1 MKNYQIL
8 KNQKYS
14 LGEYRLVPIR
24 DEDKF
29 LIMKWRNEQI
39 DFLRQDKKLT
49 NQDQI
54 SYFKKTISKLFYQ
67 RYPNQLLFSFLKNNT
82 CLGYG
87 GLVHINWKDKSAEI
101 SFIMDTK
108 QEKIFFNFHWTTFL
122 TLVDQIAFRE
132 LNFHKIHTY
141 AFDLRPKL
149 YVVLEKCGYKKEKV
163 LDKCYTHNDSLID
176 VVIHSKIN
184 K

>member
-8 KNQKYS
+8 KNKKYS

-29 LIMKWRNEQI
+29 LIMKWRNDQI

-49 NQDQI
+49 NQNQI
-54 SYFKKTISKLFYQ
+54 NYFKKTISKLFDQ
-67 RYPNQLLFSFLKNNT
+67 QYPDQLLFSFLKKNI
-82 CLGYG
+82 CVGYG
-87 GLVHINWKDKSAEI
+87 GLVHINWKDKNAEI

-108 QEKIFFNFHWTTFL
+108 QENIFFNLYWKTFL
-122 TLVDQIAFRE
+122 TLIDQVAFKE
-132 LNFHKIHTY
+132 LNFHKIQTY

-149 YVVLEKCGYKKEKV
+149 YVVLEQCGYKKEKV
-163 LDKCYTHNDSLID
+163 LVKSYNYNDNLINI
-176 VVIHSKIN
+176 VIHSKI
-184 K
+184 KK